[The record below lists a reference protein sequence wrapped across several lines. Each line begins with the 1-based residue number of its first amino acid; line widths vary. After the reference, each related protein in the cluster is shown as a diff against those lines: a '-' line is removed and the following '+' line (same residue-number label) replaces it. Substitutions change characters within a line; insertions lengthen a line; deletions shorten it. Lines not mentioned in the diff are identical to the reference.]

1 MKPNAFKYSVL
12 TVGVI
17 AAMGIAGTANADDVT
32 YSLDDA
38 FAVKNIATATYNV
51 TGNNTQQTAES
62 NEVTITVSETGAF
75 SLIATVAAGSPGDG
89 ANEDIDVNP

>member
-17 AAMGIAGTANADDVT
+17 AAMGIAGTANADTIT
-32 YSLDDA
+32 YTEGDA
-38 FAVKNIATATYNV
+38 FSVKNVASATYNV
-51 TGNNTQQTAES
+51 AGNNTQQTAES

-75 SLIATVAAGSPGDG
+75 SLIATVADGSPGCTL
-89 ANEDIDVNP
+89 